1 MIADAQARKRGRAM
15 GSVRRYL
22 RQGFA
27 MLKGMAV
34 TFRYLFRPPITVMYP
49 EQKRTAVQP
58 RFKGRHWL
66 TLYEDGMERCVG
78 CELCVIVCPSQAIY
92 VKAAENT
99 PEHQVSKGERYA
111 EDFQINELR
120 CIFCGLCEEA
130 CPTGA
135 IVLGREYELASYTRG
150 SMIYT
155 KSMLTEPFPGSSGRD
170 PKREV

>member
-1 MIADAQARKRGRAM
+1 MSAAVGVVGRYARQAA
-15 GSVRRYL
+15 
-22 RQGFA
+22 A
-27 MLKGMAV
+27 MLRGLGI
-34 TFRYLFRPPITVMYP
+34 TFRYLFKPPITIQYP
-49 EQKRTAVQP
+49 EEKRDAVQP

-92 VKAAENT
+92 VQAEENT

-111 EDFQINELR
+111 GGFQINELR
-120 CIFCGLCEEA
+120 CIFCGFCEEA

-135 IVLGREYELASYTRG
+135 IVLGREYELAGYTRA

-155 KSMLTEPFPGSSGRD
+155 KPMLTEPYPGASGRD
-170 PKREV
+170 PQREV